1 MKSMASWAALAALAL
16 TGTAYA
22 DTLLI
27 DRVENAADQPRPTMG
42 LSMDQVRSRFGEPIA
57 QFAPVGGGKPQHP
70 PITRWQ
76 YDGYTVYFERDKVI
90 YSVPD
95 KATVYE
101 EGPKPVD

>member
-1 MKSMASWAALAALAL
+1 MKSMTSLAVLAALAL
-16 TGTAYA
+16 PGTAYA

-42 LSMDQVRSRFGEPIA
+42 LSMDQVRARYGEPSA
-57 QFAPVGGGKPQHP
+57 TFAPVGGGKPQHP

-76 YDGYTVYFERDKVI
+76 YPGYTVYFERDKVI

-95 KATVYE
+95 KATAYE
-101 EGPKPVD
+101 QGPKRVD

>member
-1 MKSMASWAALAALAL
+1 MKSMTSLAALAAIAL
-16 TGTAYA
+16 SGTAYA

-27 DRVENAADQPRPTMG
+27 DRVENAADQPRPTQG
-42 LSMDQVRSRFGEPIA
+42 LTMDQVRARYGEPTA
-57 QFAPVGGGKPQHP
+57 TFAPVGGGKPQHP
-70 PITRWQ
+70 PITRWH